1 MRGFTGMTLAYVL
14 LLAPMAHAGEP
25 RETPTLSVPLLWESP
40 GCGHQKLGSVEI
52 ELGER
57 VSEITQDPNVPTV
70 DYGRAMK
77 LLSNAGA
84 AKGANAVVLRWHQGV
99 YFTRSGKQSRRPVY
113 VKLRG
118 AAIRLPDI
126 ATGCTLQPVQLA
138 ELEARSRSGV
148 AVNVSSR
155 EAFSGE

>member
-1 MRGFTGMTLAYVL
+1 MTLACVL
-14 LLAPMAHAGEP
+14 LLAPPVRAGEP
-25 RETPTLSVPLLWESP
+25 GDTIPAPAVPLLWESP

-77 LLSNAGA
+77 LLADAGA

-99 YFTRSGKQSRRPVY
+99 YFTRSGRQSRRPVY

-126 ATGCTLQPVQLA
+126 ATGCTLQPVQRA
-138 ELEARSRSGV
+138 DLEARSRSGV
-148 AVNVSSR
+148 AANVTSR
-155 EAFSGE
+155 EAFAGE